1 LEILFK
7 SVYCGKL
14 NLKKAISKDKD
25 RIFKIFESQDT
36 KWDIPY
42 AKKYYDDYFNDAN
55 LDDMVF
61 VGLVENFIVAVTGY
75 SLDPDIDDVYWL
87 NWHYTHKD
95 FEGKGIGGKLL
106 EFMIETLSSKARKFY
121 VNMGW
126 RLLNL
131 RALNLYLKKGFR
143 IEAVLRDYYGEGE
156 DQIMLGIKF

>member
-1 LEILFK
+1 ME
-7 SVYCGKL
+7 KL
-14 NLKKAISKDKD
+14 IIRKAISQDKD
-25 RIFKIFESQDT
+25 RIFESQDT

-42 AKKYYDDYFNDAN
+42 AKKYYNDYFNGDN
-55 LDDMVF
+55 PDDMVF
-61 VGLVENFIVAVTGY
+61 SGEIDGNIVAVTGY
-75 SLDPDIDDVYWL
+75 CPDSDIDDVYWL

-95 FEGKGIGGKLL
+95 FEGQGCGKLL
-106 EFMIETLSSKARKFY
+106 EHMIEILSIKARKFY

-156 DQIMLGIKF
+156 DQIMLGIEL